1 MNPQSS
7 RPDQMYAQMLA
18 ATRQALLSRPP
29 EAIAR
34 DAAVGYDPHARAF
47 SVPTLGETVRI
58 AYPDCAFSPPL
69 TDWHRLVTLHYLNNA
84 RGALPDGEWIAMGSL
99 RDGLVRGAK
108 FDREAGARIGALL
121 GRRTPAEA
129 MAALRALGGTPA
141 AGAADLSAALPFLPR
156 YPLMLNLWFADDEF
170 DGSAR
175 LLVNRGAAPCLSVE
189 DAVTV
194 GEIFIARLTEAVSR
208 L

>member
-1 MNPQSS
+1 M
-7 RPDQMYAQMLA
+7 
-18 ATRQALLSRPP
+18 
-29 EAIAR
+29 
-34 DAAVGYDPHARAF
+34 
-47 SVPTLGETVRI
+47 
-58 AYPDCAFSPPL
+58 
-69 TDWHRLVTLHYLNNA
+69 TLHYLSNA

-121 GRRTPAEA
+121 AARRTPAEA
-129 MAALRALGGTPA
+129 RWRRLRV
-141 AGAADLSAALPFLPR
+141 AGRKLPFLPR

-194 GEIFIARLTEAVSR
+194 GEIVIARLTEAVSR